1 LKTSLPIRLL
11 LCLVTAALLGPLA
24 YAESA
29 RSLVKR
35 GNEAYSKK
43 NYSEAL
49 NAYQQAEKLHPNSP
63 RVLFNKGDALYRKG
77 DFQKAM
83 EAYEQAAA
91 LSRDS
96 KLEAW
101 SKFNQGN
108 AAFRQGLRQAQANP
122 SQALDSITR
131 SVRAYQDA
139 LHADP
144 SLNDA
149 RHNIELARRVIEQLR
164 RQLKKQPRQNNQNNK
179 SQKQQNRNQQQQ
191 QAGNRNQD
199 RNRNKNQQQNSA
211 QQNQQQKKKQQQQ
224 QTARQRK
231 SSKPRATENPKD
243 ILRKEREN
251 RKRRRLRAAVGIQP
265 VEKDW

>member
-1 LKTSLPIRLL
+1 MKTSLPIRLL
-11 LCLVTAALLGPLA
+11 LCLATAALLGPPA
-24 YAESA
+24 RAASA

-49 NAYQQAEKLHPNSP
+49 NAYQQAEKLHPDSP

-108 AAFRQGLRQAQANP
+108 AAFRQGLHQAQASP

-131 SVRAYQDA
+131 SVRAYRDA
-139 LHADP
+139 LRADP

-164 RQLKKQPRQNNQNNK
+164 RQLKKQPRRNKQNNNSK
-179 SQKQQNRNQQQQ
+179 KQQNRNQQQQ

-199 RNRNKNQQQNSA
+199 RNRDKNQQQNSA
-211 QQNQQQKKKQQQQ
+211 QQNRRQQKKQQ
-224 QTARQRK
+224 QTARQRN
-231 SSKPRATENPKD
+231 SSTPRATENPKD